1 MTAVR
6 SPDAVYRKAFFKREF
21 GSISHTD
28 THERMTHTHT
38 IPKKKVTTHA
48 NIAVQF
54 TFSRLLFKAVVSS
67 VTASTIPRPC
77 MAGA

>member
-38 IPKKKVTTHA
+38 IPKKKSHDTRKH
-48 NIAVQF
+48 
-54 TFSRLLFKAVVSS
+54 SG
-67 VTASTIPRPC
+67 TIYI
-77 MAGA
+77 